1 MSFEKGYKYV
11 CYIPT
16 DITPHGKIAE
26 MDLIFEI
33 DQQPHST
40 KGCDC
45 MKQIIINYLFIF
57 GLPIIVGLA
66 IRILLQR
73 FNKAFFVTVVFAV
86 LALVGWVV
94 VNVVPSHGSE
104 LYGILAVQ
112 ATTAFVSSLLTGLV
126 LRLKSKTSSADSE

>member
-1 MSFEKGYKYV
+1 
-11 CYIPT
+11 
-16 DITPHGKIAE
+16 
-26 MDLIFEI
+26 
-33 DQQPHST
+33 
-40 KGCDC
+40 
-45 MKQIIINYLFIF
+45 MKQIIINYLFVL

-66 IRILLQR
+66 VRILFQR
-73 FNKAFFVTVVFAV
+73 FNKAYFTTVAFAV

-126 LRLKSKTSSADSE
+126 LRLKSKPSSADSK